1 MASMDDA
8 NHDESGEAAP
18 SHGGS
23 DFGPPVS
30 EFGPPVD
37 AFGPPTGESGPVGW
51 QPADASDRPSVGWQ
65 PADAPDRP
73 SVGWQ
78 PADGQDRPSVGWQP
92 ADAPATPAPPAQYR
106 APDST
111 GSRETVR
118 APAPDPRRA
127 PAPETVRY
135 TDQGQQGSD
144 QGTWWQQGATPQ
156 APGQQPHGQASQGHQ
171 QVSQR
176 PPTGPRPVAGQSTGP
191 RETPRSLW
199 DDDDLAKKLQA
210 PREPAQAAKGSPGGS
225 LWDDDDLAEQFG
237 PARTAAPSSDRG
249 GRGRGVL
256 IGGVIA
262 VVLVIAVI
270 AVVAVLLTR
279 KGGNPT
285 PTAQNPPSSAP
296 SALSC
301 QNYSN
306 GTTTTGNG
314 PGNTA
319 SGSGAILGFE
329 HAFYTDRSAVKAK
342 SFAVPGKLDV
352 SQDVIDSYPAGTTY
366 CLNITQLTPTTY
378 NVTITEHQPSK
389 PGIDYTGLIDVQNVD
404 GKFLVASPQ
413 HK

>member
-1 MASMDDA
+1 MGKDWVMASMDNA

-18 SHGGS
+18 PHGGS

-30 EFGPPVD
+30 EFGPPMD

-51 QPADASDRPSVGWQ
+51 QPADAP
-65 PADAPDRP
+65 
-73 SVGWQ
+73 
-78 PADGQDRPSVGWQP
+78 DRPSVGWQP

-144 QGTWWQQGATPQ
+144 QGTWWQQGAAPQ

-210 PREPAQAAKGSPGGS
+210 PREPAQAAKGSSGGS

-256 IGGVIA
+256 IGGGIA
-262 VVLVIAVI
+262 GVLFVAAIAAIVVFVMHG
-270 AVVAVLLTR
+270 
-279 KGGNPT
+279 KNNPQPTNTSLPPTT
-285 PTAQNPPSSAP
+285 PSAFACAASSSAEL
-296 SALSC
+296 AV
-301 QNYSN
+301 
-306 GTTTTGNG
+306 GNG
-314 PGNTA
+314 PGDTN
-319 SGSGAILGFE
+319 SGRGAIFGYWHSYLI
-329 HAFYTDRSAVKAK
+329 DRSAEKMHSFVGPSANIQSSADLQQTINGNVPTSGVNFCVKVTTLAPDQ
-342 SFAVPGKLDV
+342 FNVDVTEHDPNGKLTV
-352 SQDVIDSYPAGTTY
+352 YKQLITTGNVNGKNVILQINS
-366 CLNITQLTPTTY
+366 L
-378 NVTITEHQPSK
+378 
-389 PGIDYTGLIDVQNVD
+389 
-404 GKFLVASPQ
+404 
-413 HK
+413 